1 MNLKFGKFI
10 GGGLQ
15 FATLSFDLEKGKRG
29 VYVSIAPS
37 LNTKSGGVD

>member
-1 MNLKFGKFI
+1 MNLKFGKVI

-29 VYVSIAPS
+29 VYVSIALS
-37 LNTKSGGVD
+37 RNIKIGGVF